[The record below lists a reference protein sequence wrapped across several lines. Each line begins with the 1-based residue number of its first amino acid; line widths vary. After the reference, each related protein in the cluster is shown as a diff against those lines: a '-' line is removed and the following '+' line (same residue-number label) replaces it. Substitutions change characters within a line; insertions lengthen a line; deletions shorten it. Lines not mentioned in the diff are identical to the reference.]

1 MLNRL
6 FVADSKSTLDQR
18 ESTIR
23 FFFFI
28 GLFLFLLKPALF
40 FSTEIKTTMQD
51 QNHKEVIYVIGGASV
66 ISTANIHSLEIK
78 KVASKKTVSKDELDE
93 IKTSSISNQAE
104 KIEKAQNERRNK
116 ILPNIRITKRYSNIP
131 TEENIMGALGM
142 KFVTALISSS
152 QYSFRGMIL
161 AVTISQPI
169 IFFKNQLV
177 EQKYYTSLSYLQ
189 FGKYR
194 SSSLR
199 GPPQIYYKS
208 QLEHV
213 MI

>member
-1 MLNRL
+1 
-6 FVADSKSTLDQR
+6 
-18 ESTIR
+18 
-23 FFFFI
+23 
-28 GLFLFLLKPALF
+28 
-40 FSTEIKTTMQD
+40 MQEE
-51 QNHKEVIYVIGGASV
+51 NHKEVLYVIGGAVVFGTSY
-66 ISTANIHSLEIK
+66 IHTEEIK
-78 KVASKKTVSKDELDE
+78 KITLKKTVSKDELDE
-93 IKTSSISNQAE
+93 IKISSISKQAA
-104 KIEKAQNERRNK
+104 KIKKEQKERTNK
-116 ILPNIRITKRYSNIP
+116 IRPNISVTKRYSNVP
-131 TEENIMGALGM
+131 TKENIKGSLGM
-142 KFVTALISSS
+142 KFSMVLISSS
-152 QYSFRGMIL
+152 HYSFRGLIL
-161 AVTISQPI
+161 GITISQPI

>member
-1 MLNRL
+1 
-6 FVADSKSTLDQR
+6 
-18 ESTIR
+18 
-23 FFFFI
+23 
-28 GLFLFLLKPALF
+28 
-40 FSTEIKTTMQD
+40 MQD

-116 ILPNIRITKRYSNIP
+116 ILPDIRITKRYSNIP

-142 KFVTALISSS
+142 KFGTALISSS
-152 QYSFRGMIL
+152 QYSFPGMIL

-177 EQKYYTSLSYLQ
+177 EEKYYTSLSYLQ